1 MESRIDLFKYEL
13 NTKNLSPEDVKALV
27 YSFFKNNS
35 NSNKLDAK
43 IKIPDVQEFI
53 NRRLL
58 HYLCDAL
65 DDIIK
70 AQSDSSSKPEQ
81 KESVME
87 ITSKT
92 KIFVVHGRDQV
103 KYELE
108 SLLRT
113 WGLEPIIL
121 DEQIGG
127 SKTIIE
133 KFEEHSSKAQCAIV
147 LLTPDDEGHLKGDKD
162 LNPRARQ
169 NVIFELGY
177 FFAKL
182 GRDRVICI
190 YKNGVEIPS
199 DIKGM
204 NPITFDN
211 SLKKDVYMMLSKE
224 LRAMGLSLND

>member
-1 MESRIDLFKYEL
+1 
-13 NTKNLSPEDVKALV
+13 
-27 YSFFKNNS
+27 
-35 NSNKLDAK
+35 
-43 IKIPDVQEFI
+43 
-53 NRRLL
+53 
-58 HYLCDAL
+58 
-65 DDIIK
+65 
-70 AQSDSSSKPEQ
+70 
-81 KESVME
+81 
-87 ITSKT
+87 
-92 KIFVVHGRDQV
+92 
-103 KYELE
+103 
-108 SLLRT
+108 
-113 WGLEPIIL
+113 
-121 DEQIGG
+121 
-127 SKTIIE
+127 
-133 KFEEHSSKAQCAIV
+133 
-147 LLTPDDEGHLKGDKD
+147 